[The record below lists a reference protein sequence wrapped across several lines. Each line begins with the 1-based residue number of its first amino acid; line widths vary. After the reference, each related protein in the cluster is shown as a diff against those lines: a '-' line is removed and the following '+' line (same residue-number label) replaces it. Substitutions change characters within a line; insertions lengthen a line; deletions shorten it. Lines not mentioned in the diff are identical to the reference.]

1 MNPAISLH
9 HRCGMPY
16 AVHADAELISRFSDI
31 EELDENHIEVDPA
44 TGLAV
49 YSPPPPP
56 AAPAAASAVTAEG
69 SGGENAQVDA
79 SKVIIHRGMTLSAVG
94 FYGPQ
99 GREVRL
105 PLERPELNTRIES
118 FCYEGKRVTNYE
130 MEGATLAGMAAL
142 LGHKAVTIC
151 TIVANRFVK
160 SALPNY
166 KHAMDNLIVTVLD
179 RI

>member
-1 MNPAISLH
+1 
-9 HRCGMPY
+9 MPY
-16 AVHADAELISRFSDI
+16 AVHADPELISRFSDI

-49 YSPPPPP
+49 YSPPAPAPAPP
-56 AAPAAASAVTAEG
+56 AAAEG
-69 SGGENAQVDA
+69 SGGEDAQVDTN
-79 SKVIIHRGMTLSAVG
+79 KVIIHRGMTLSAVG

-105 PLERPELNTRIES
+105 ALERPELNTRIES
-118 FCYEGKRVTNYE
+118 FCYDGKRVTNYE